1 MIYPR
6 DGADCVGANLELLS
20 MKTTISMGLW
30 IHGLQY
36 KCQACRQD
44 IQNAL
49 TYRTEKTIL
58 VVFMKHKDMVQ
69 VSPADFSLESVTTSA
84 HV

>member
-1 MIYPR
+1 
-6 DGADCVGANLELLS
+6 
-20 MKTTISMGLW
+20 MKTTIGMGLW

-36 KCQACRQD
+36 KRQACRQD

-49 TYRTEKTIL
+49 THRPEKTTL
-58 VVFMKHKDMVQ
+58 VRFMKHKDTLQ
-69 VSPADFSLESVTTSA
+69 VSLADFSLESVTTSA